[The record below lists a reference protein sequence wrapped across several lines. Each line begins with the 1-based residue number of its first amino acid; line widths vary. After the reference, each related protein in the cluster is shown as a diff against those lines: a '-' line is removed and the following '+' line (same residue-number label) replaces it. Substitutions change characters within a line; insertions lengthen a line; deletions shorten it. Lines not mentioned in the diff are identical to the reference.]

1 MRKLRIAMDLDD
13 TLLDFLGEYKKRFGE
28 KAMKDS
34 IITKNVFKLRKDK
47 EFCEN
52 LPLIDHM
59 DFIPEMYC
67 TKRINSKTYTRN
79 SIIKQGLPNRPIYQ
93 MLYQKGNKADLIKGR
108 CDVLIDD
115 SVFNVVSC
123 VKAGLPA
130 LLIDRPH
137 NQWFGPQFRI
147 YSLEYE
153 EILDAYRFMK
163 QYV

>member
-1 MRKLRIAMDLDD
+1 
-13 TLLDFLGEYKKRFGE
+13 
-28 KAMKDS
+28 
-34 IITKNVFKLRKDK
+34 
-47 EFCEN
+47 
-52 LPLIDHM
+52 
-59 DFIPEMYC
+59 
-67 TKRINSKTYTRN
+67 
-79 SIIKQGLPNRPIYQ
+79 